1 MFNMLNLLTRGAESP
16 ETTET
21 TLIEH
26 GELGRRARHMPEWG
40 CFFAVDGFGHWE
52 GSVTTEGQVVSRQT
66 PVTARTGVL
75 GNSA

>member
-1 MFNMLNLLTRGAESP
+1 
-16 ETTET
+16 
-21 TLIEH
+21 
-26 GELGRRARHMPEWG
+26 MPEWG

-52 GSVTTEGQVVSRQT
+52 RSVTTEGQVVSRQT